1 MAFNALLAALLL
13 MSAGM
18 AQATMYRW
26 VDGNGR
32 VQYSDT
38 PPMTFQQSGGE
49 EMSKQGNIIRRTQS
63 QEERRAEAERLAEQ
77 KKIQQEQQKQAQL
90 DRALTQTYTTEA
102 EIDLARDRA
111 LEHHKLAIKG
121 AEIRSKTVNANLAEL
136 QARIAGIEKADGLIG
151 SDAGVWVEPLTGFSS
166 QLLPFDFS
174 WFSGQKY
181 SDICSL
187 TPAYLYVGS
196 QPYSFQI
203 NAITHPNWY
212 ELVLDQQDTS
222 IYRIIPCNP

>member
-1 MAFNALLAALLL
+1 MASSALLAALLL
-13 MSAGM
+13 SVGA

-63 QEERRAEAERLAEQ
+63 QAERRAEAARLAEQ

-121 AEIRSKTVNANLAEL
+121 AEIRSKAVNANLAEL
-136 QARIAGIEKADGLIG
+136 QARIASIEKAGRPVGASLQNQ
-151 SDAGVWVEPLTGFSS
+151 LTQANQESLELKRTVLNNEEAML
-166 QLLPFDFS
+166 QVRE
-174 WFSGQKY
+174 KY
-181 SDICSL
+181 AADK
-187 TPAYLYVGS
+187 AR
-196 QPYSFQI
+196 FR
-203 NAITHPNWY
+203 
-212 ELVLDQQDTS
+212 ELSCKQ
-222 IYRIIPCNP
+222 